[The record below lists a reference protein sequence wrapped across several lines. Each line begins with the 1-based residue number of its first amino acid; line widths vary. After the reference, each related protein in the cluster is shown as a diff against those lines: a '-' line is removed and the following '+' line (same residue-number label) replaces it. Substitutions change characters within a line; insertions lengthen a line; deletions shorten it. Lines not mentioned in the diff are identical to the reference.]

1 MKVDYWNCSTLS
13 AADVGPSITVE
24 AMEGSNDN
32 CHLKRHQ
39 DQGQHD
45 FGHSAKRPRYDVPS
59 TSNIYDGNCSISN
72 NDTDVMMMMMTQTT
86 TQEEGAASD
95 AAVVFMIEDDLDQ
108 SSPKIFSRQTS
119 ELLSRSSSTSTA
131 MCDIVDST
139 DADCWNG
146 SDNYWYHPF

>member
-72 NDTDVMMMMMTQTT
+72 NDTDVMMMMMTTT

-108 SSPKIFSRQTS
+108 SSPELFSRQTS